1 MRCPLSFSLQ
11 TFRSWVLLRVVGHP
25 QKSGLRKADLYF
37 GNAQLFGY
45 LFKCKIES
53 GEIVLWMIHHFS
65 YITKFEK
72 KFTIYRVEENGPSTT
87 ATNCLFVWVVLR
99 CILTNAKRQKTVDNK
114 CRGKFET
121 FVLSTTLYRIYIYR

>member
-1 MRCPLSFSLQ
+1 MISGFQLAIV
-11 TFRSWVLLRVVGHP
+11 SWFIDAVSPFFFTTDIQILGALRVVGHP
-25 QKSGLRKADLYF
+25 QKSGLRKAGLYF

-53 GEIVLWMIHHFS
+53 GEIVLWMIRHFS

-87 ATNCLFVWVVLR
+87 ATNCLSGLSFVV
-99 CILTNAKRQKTVDNK
+99 
-114 CRGKFET
+114 
-121 FVLSTTLYRIYIYR
+121 S